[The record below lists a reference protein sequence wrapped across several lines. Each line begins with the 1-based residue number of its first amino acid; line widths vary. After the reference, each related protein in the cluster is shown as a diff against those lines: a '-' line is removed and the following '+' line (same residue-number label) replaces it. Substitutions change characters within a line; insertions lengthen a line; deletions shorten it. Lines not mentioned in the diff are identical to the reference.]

1 MTNTQNHDDS
11 SGWEGFAIACF
22 VVIALSTLV
31 GLIALPKKEAEKL
44 TLRFW
49 TLMAP
54 FAVSVSMVGGRVLE
68 VSKGCSDQDE
78 KPNSATG
85 NSEARPGARADDP
98 QVHTHAILPA
108 SFDEKLAIV
117 TKDVADIA
125 QRVGALDMALVK
137 RVRPL
142 QTKATTVREQEQ
154 QARYALIA
162 RLSDLGTETSPI
174 DALQGAIQICSD
186 ARLWEHP
193 ARTATV
199 HIDTQ
204 RFSNEGKIWPTIRDH
219 HIVWSLDPDYDP
231 SDEPDIDSSDEN
243 EVEQTPFCPFRCCSR
258 CKYIGAYYDYCAVV
272 PFGCGTGSPSEQC
285 QEFVREDGGTPV
297 PGLTIDDVPF

>member
-1 MTNTQNHDDS
+1 MTNTQNHDES
-11 SGWEGFAIACF
+11 PGWEWESFAIACF

-31 GLIALPKKEAEKL
+31 GLIALPKKEGENLSLSFWAL
-44 TLRFW
+44 TI
-49 TLMAP
+49 P
-54 FAVSVSMVGGRVLE
+54 FTISFSVVGCWLLDPREGCPLE
-68 VSKGCSDQDE
+68 DK

-85 NSEARPGARADDP
+85 NSEARREARADDP
-98 QVHTHAILPA
+98 QVHTHAILDT

-117 TKDVADIA
+117 TKDVAEIA

-142 QTKATTVREQEQ
+142 QTKATTVREKEQ

-186 ARLWEHP
+186 TRLWEHP
-193 ARTATV
+193 ARAATV

-204 RFSNEGKIWPTIRDH
+204 RLYNEGKIWPSIRDH

-231 SDEPDIDSSDEN
+231 PDETDEI
-243 EVEQTPFCPFRCCSR
+243 EQTPFCPFRCCSR
-258 CKYIGAYYDYCAVV
+258 CKYIGKYYDCCAVV
-272 PFGCGTGSPSEQC
+272 PFGCGTGNPSEQC
-285 QEFVREDGGTPV
+285 REFEREDGGTPI
-297 PGLTIDDVPF
+297 PELTIDDVPF

>member
-1 MTNTQNHDDS
+1 MTNTQNHDES
-11 SGWEGFAIACF
+11 PGWEWESFAIACF

-31 GLIALPKKEAEKL
+31 GLIALPKKEGENLSLSFWAL
-44 TLRFW
+44 TI
-49 TLMAP
+49 P
-54 FAVSVSMVGGRVLE
+54 FTISFSVVGCWLLDPREGCPLE
-68 VSKGCSDQDE
+68 DK

-85 NSEARPGARADDP
+85 NSEARREARADDP
-98 QVHTHAILPA
+98 QVHTHAILDT

-117 TKDVADIA
+117 TKDVAEIA

-142 QTKATTVREQEQ
+142 QTKATTVREKEQ

-193 ARTATV
+193 ARAATV

-204 RFSNEGKIWPTIRDH
+204 RLYSEGKIWPTIETIISFGVLTLIMIHQMRQMK
-219 HIVWSLDPDYDP
+219 ISKRL
-231 SDEPDIDSSDEN
+231 S
-243 EVEQTPFCPFRCCSR
+243 
-258 CKYIGAYYDYCAVV
+258 V
-272 PFGCGTGSPSEQC
+272 PFVAAPGANILASITTAVRLCPSAVARVTHLSNAGNLR
-285 QEFVREDGGTPV
+285 VRTV
-297 PGLTIDDVPF
+297 VLQF